1 MSENDDY
8 PNISGYVSI
17 KEAAKMLGISDKTV
31 YYYVDQK
38 RLPAV
43 RAGNILLISIEEIEK
58 FNLRSVGR
66 PRTSTPAWRT
76 SVKDN
81 QLFATLINVRIR
93 PEHKTDIVK
102 RLGEM
107 RREEYTFPGT
117 VARYIMGKAESPQ
130 KLEILLVWKSSVMPD
145 EAERERELEEFR
157 KALADVVDWD
167 TAQYEHDVVFMH
179 T

>member
-1 MSENDDY
+1 MSDNDDY
-8 PNISGYVSI
+8 PNIPGYVSI
-17 KEAAKMLGISDKTV
+17 KDAAKMLGISDKTV

-43 RAGNILLISIEEIEK
+43 RAGSILLISTEEIENFK
-58 FNLRSVGR
+58 LKSAGR
-66 PRTSTPAWRT
+66 PRTSTPSWRM

-81 QLFATLINVRIR
+81 QLFAILISVHIR
-93 PEHKTDIVK
+93 PEQKIDITK
-102 RLGEM
+102 RLNEI
-107 RREEYTFPGT
+107 RRGQHNFPGT

-145 EAERERELEEFR
+145 EAERERELEAFR
-157 KALADVVDWD
+157 QALADVVDWD
-167 TAQYEHDVVFMH
+167 TARYEDDVVYMH

>member
-1 MSENDDY
+1 MSDNDDY

-43 RAGNILLISIEEIEK
+43 RAGNILLISTEEIENFK
-58 FNLRSVGR
+58 LKSVGR
-66 PRTSTPAWRT
+66 PRTSTPSWRI

-81 QLFATLINVRIR
+81 QLLAILISVSIR
-93 PEHKTDIVK
+93 TEQKIDITK
-102 RLGEM
+102 RLEEI
-107 RREEYTFPGT
+107 RRGQHNFPGT
-117 VARYIMGKAESPQ
+117 VARYIMGKAVSPP
-130 KLEILLVWKSSVMPD
+130 KLEILLIWKSSVMPN
-145 EAERERELEEFR
+145 EAERERELEAFR
-157 KALADVVDWD
+157 QVLADVVDWD
-167 TAQYEHDVVFMH
+167 TARYEEDVVYMH